1 MSYKKEREFTAPESM
16 EKMFWECSR
25 RWDILNDTDLISKV
39 RNVMRGKFYR
49 INDYTDIVKGIC
61 RYRKLSQKQR
71 VVLYRHIF
79 YAQEIKKRVIRKNE
93 NVDGRP

>member
-25 RWDILNDTDLISKV
+25 RWDILSDTDLISKV
-39 RNVMRGKFYR
+39 RNVMRSKFYR

-61 RYRKLSQKQR
+61 RYRKLSQRQR
-71 VVLYRHIF
+71 AVLYRHIF
-79 YAQEIKKRVIRKNE
+79 YAQEIKKRVIKKNE
-93 NVDGRP
+93 NVDDRA